1 MSTLLTRIGSEKMRK
16 VILGMIG
23 LTAVIVAVFCSY
35 SSAFGKPVAHHIPVA
50 VAASPPVLAKLETS
64 PALRVYQVRDLAVA
78 RSMVE
83 DRAVYG
89 GLVLTRTGQ
98 ATLVVANGG
107 GHAVEAV
114 LVQLGQQA
122 AGAALN
128 TRACTSAS
136 GPVLRTLISKV
147 DVAPTSPGD
156 PNGLVE
162 FYCVVFLGIGA
173 AAGAMLLARIL
184 GPVSHLR
191 GALKRLGLMT
201 VHTALLSAAITVV
214 TDIVYGAMAG
224 HFWFLF
230 LTLWLYVI
238 AVCLAITGFAAFA
251 GPLASI
257 VLIGLFI
264 AFGNTSSGGAVPRPL
279 LDGFFSALN
288 PVLPQGAALS
298 ALRGVQYFG
307 DRGIGI
313 GLLCL
318 TIWAAAGL
326 ALLGVASLR
335 ASRHRPAV
343 TGAAAMARI

>member
-1 MSTLLTRIGSEKMRK
+1 MRK
-16 VILGMIG
+16 ILLALIG
-23 LTAVIVAVFCSY
+23 LTAAIVAVFCSY
-35 SSAFGKPVAHHIPVA
+35 SSAFGKPAAHHIPVA
-50 VAASPPVLAKLETS
+50 VAASPSALAKLETS
-64 PALRVYQVRDLAVA
+64 PALRVQPVRDLAAA

-83 DRAVYG
+83 DRTVDG
-89 GLVLTRTGQ
+89 GLVLARTGR

-122 AGAALN
+122 AGTALN
-128 TRACTSAS
+128 T
-136 GPVLRTLISKV
+136 V

-156 PNGLVE
+156 PNGSVE
-162 FYCVVFLGIGA
+162 FYCVVFLGIG
-173 AAGAMLLARIL
+173 GAVGATMLARIL
-184 GPVSHLR
+184 GPVPHLPA
-191 GALKRLGLMT
+191 ALKRLGLVM
-201 VHTALLSAAITVV
+201 VHTALLSAAVTVF
-214 TDIVYGAMAG
+214 TDVVYGALAG

-230 LTLWLYVI
+230 LTLWLYVL
-238 AVCLAITGFAAFA
+238 AVALAITGFAELA

-264 AFGNTSSGGAVPRPL
+264 VFGNTSSGGAVPRAP

-298 ALRGVQYFG
+298 VLRGVQYFG
-307 DRGIGI
+307 DRGTGT

-326 ALLGVASLR
+326 VLFGVAGLR
-335 ASRHRPAV
+335 ASRHRPAMI
-343 TGAAAMARI
+343 GAPATAGT

>member
-1 MSTLLTRIGSEKMRK
+1 MRK

-23 LTAVIVAVFCSY
+23 LTAVVVAVFCSY
-35 SSAFGKPVAHHIPVA
+35 SSAFGKPAAHHIPVA
-50 VAASPPVLAKLETS
+50 VAASPAVLAKLETS

-122 AGAALN
+122 AGTALN
-128 TRACTSAS
+128 T
-136 GPVLRTLISKV
+136 V

-156 PNGLVE
+156 PNGRGE
-162 FYCVVFLGIGA
+162 CYCVVFPRIGA
-173 AAGAMLLARIL
+173 APGVAAGQD
-184 GPVSHLR
+184 LR

-201 VHTALLSAAITVV
+201 VHTALLSAAITLF
-214 TDIVYGAMAG
+214 TDVVYGAMAG

-238 AVCLAITGFAAFA
+238 AVCLAIAGFAAFA

-307 DRGIGI
+307 DRGIGT

-318 TIWAAAGL
+318 TIWATAGL
-326 ALLGVASLR
+326 VLLGVASLK

>member
-1 MSTLLTRIGSEKMRK
+1 MDGEKMRK
-16 VILGMIG
+16 VILAMIG

-35 SSAFGKPVAHHIPVA
+35 SSAFGKPAAHHIPVA
-50 VAASPPVLAKLETS
+50 VAASPAVLAKLEAS
-64 PALRVYQVRDLAVA
+64 PALRVHPVRDLAAA

-89 GLVLTRTGQ
+89 GLVLARSGR

-122 AGAALN
+122 AGTALN
-128 TRACTSAS
+128 T
-136 GPVLRTLISKV
+136 V

-173 AAGAMLLARIL
+173 AVGATMLARTL
-184 GPVSHLR
+184 GPVPHLR
-191 GALKRLGLMT
+191 GALKRLELMMM
-201 VHTALLSAAITVV
+201 HTALLSAAITLV
-214 TDIVYGAMAG
+214 TDVVYGALAG
-224 HFWFLF
+224 HFWGLF
-230 LTLWLYVI
+230 LTLWLYVV
-238 AVCLAITGFAAFA
+238 AVCLAITGIAELA

-264 AFGNTSSGGAVPRPL
+264 VFGNTSSGGAVPRPL

-307 DRGIGI
+307 DRGLGT

-326 ALLGVASLR
+326 VLLGVAGLR
-335 ASRHRPAV
+335 APRRRPAV
-343 TGAAAMARI
+343 IGAPAMATT

>member
-1 MSTLLTRIGSEKMRK
+1 MRK
-16 VILGMIG
+16 VILAMTG

-35 SSAFGKPVAHHIPVA
+35 SSAFGKPAAHHIPVA
-50 VAASPPVLAKLETS
+50 VAASPAVLAKLEAS
-64 PALRVYQVRDLAVA
+64 PALRVHQVRDLAAA

-89 GLVLTRTGQ
+89 GLVLAPTGR

-122 AGAALN
+122 AGTALN
-128 TRACTSAS
+128 T
-136 GPVLRTLISKV
+136 V

-173 AAGAMLLARIL
+173 AVGATMLARTL
-184 GPVSHLR
+184 GPVPHLR
-191 GALKRLGLMT
+191 GALKRLELMMM
-201 VHTALLSAAITVV
+201 HTALLSAAITLV
-214 TDIVYGAMAG
+214 TDVVYGALAG
-224 HFWFLF
+224 HFWGLF
-230 LTLWLYVI
+230 LTLWLYVV
-238 AVCLAITGFAAFA
+238 AVCLAITGIAELA

-264 AFGNTSSGGAVPRPL
+264 VFGNTSSGGAVPRPL

-307 DRGIGI
+307 DRGLGT

-326 ALLGVASLR
+326 VLLGVAGLR
-335 ASRHRPAV
+335 APRQRPAMI
-343 TGAAAMARI
+343 GAPAMATT

>member
-1 MSTLLTRIGSEKMRK
+1 
-16 VILGMIG
+16 
-23 LTAVIVAVFCSY
+23 
-35 SSAFGKPVAHHIPVA
+35 
-50 VAASPPVLAKLETS
+50 
-64 PALRVYQVRDLAVA
+64 
-78 RSMVE
+78 MVE
-83 DRAVYG
+83 DRTVDG
-89 GLVLTRTGQ
+89 GLVLAGTGR

-107 GHAVEAV
+107 GHAVEAA

-122 AGAALN
+122 GGTALN
-128 TRACTSAS
+128 T
-136 GPVLRTLISKV
+136 V

-162 FYCVVFLGIGA
+162 FYCVAFLGIGA
-173 AAGAMLLARIL
+173 AAGAMLLVRIL

-201 VHTALLSAAITVV
+201 VHTALLSAAITLF
-214 TDIVYGAMAG
+214 TDVVYGALAG

-230 LTLWLYVI
+230 LTLWLYVV
-238 AVCLAITGFAAFA
+238 AVCLAITGFAALA

-264 AFGNTSSGGAVPRPL
+264 AFGNTSSGGPVPRPL

-307 DRGIGI
+307 DRGIGT

-326 ALLGVASLR
+326 VLLGVAGLR

-343 TGAAAMARI
+343 IGAPAMATT

>member
-1 MSTLLTRIGSEKMRK
+1 
-16 VILGMIG
+16 
-23 LTAVIVAVFCSY
+23 
-35 SSAFGKPVAHHIPVA
+35 
-50 VAASPPVLAKLETS
+50 
-64 PALRVYQVRDLAVA
+64 
-78 RSMVE
+78 
-83 DRAVYG
+83 
-89 GLVLTRTGQ
+89 
-98 ATLVVANGG
+98 VVANGG

-122 AGAALN
+122 AGSALN
-128 TRACTSAS
+128 T
-136 GPVLRTLISKV
+136 V

-173 AAGAMLLARIL
+173 AVGTTMLARIL
-184 GPVSHLR
+184 GPVPQLR
-191 GALKRLGLMT
+191 GALKRLGLMMAQ
-201 VHTALLSAAITVV
+201 TALLSAAITLF
-214 TDIVYGAMAG
+214 TDVVYGALTG

-230 LTLWLYVI
+230 LTLWLYVV
-238 AVCLAITGFAAFA
+238 AVCLAITGFAELA

-264 AFGNTSSGGAVPRPL
+264 VFGNTSSGGAVPRPL

-288 PVLPQGAALS
+288 PALPQGAALS

-307 DRGIGI
+307 DRGMGT

-318 TIWAAAGL
+318 AIWAVAGL
-326 ALLGVASLR
+326 VLLGVAGLR

-343 TGAAAMARI
+343 IGAAAMARV

>member
-1 MSTLLTRIGSEKMRK
+1 MRK
-16 VILGMIG
+16 VILAMIG

-35 SSAFGKPVAHHIPVA
+35 SSAFGKPAAHHIPVA
-50 VAASPPVLAKLETS
+50 VAASPAVLAKLETS
-64 PALRVYQVRDLAVA
+64 PALRVYQVRDLAAA

-89 GLVLTRTGQ
+89 GLVLPRTGR

-107 GHAVEAV
+107 GHAVDAV
-114 LVQLGQQA
+114 LAQLGQQA
-122 AGAALN
+122 AGIALN
-128 TRACTSAS
+128 
-136 GPVLRTLISKV
+136 IV
-147 DVAPTSPGD
+147 DVAPTSPDD

-173 AAGAMLLARIL
+173 AVGATMLGRIL
-184 GPVSHLR
+184 GPVPHLR
-191 GALKRLGLMT
+191 GALKRLGLMMM
-201 VHTALLSAAITVV
+201 HTALLSAAIALF
-214 TDIVYGAMAG
+214 TDVVYGALAG

-230 LTLWLYVI
+230 LTLWLYVV
-238 AVCLAITGFAAFA
+238 AVCLAITGIAELA

-264 AFGNTSSGGAVPRPL
+264 VFGNTSSGGAVPRPL

-298 ALRGVQYFG
+298 VLRGVQYFG
-307 DRGIGI
+307 GRGIGT

-326 ALLGVASLR
+326 VLLGVAGLM
-335 ASRHRPAV
+335 APHHRPAV
-343 TGAAAMARI
+343 IGAAAMATI

>member
-1 MSTLLTRIGSEKMRK
+1 MVGEKMRK
-16 VILGMIG
+16 VVLAMIG

-35 SSAFGKPVAHHIPVA
+35 SSAFGKPAAHHVPVA
-50 VAASPPVLAKLETS
+50 VAAPPAVLAKLETS

-83 DRAVYG
+83 DRTVYG
-89 GLVLTRTGQ
+89 GLVLARTGR

-122 AGAALN
+122 AGTALS
-128 TRACTSAS
+128 T
-136 GPVLRTLISKV
+136 V

-173 AAGAMLLARIL
+173 AVGATMLARTL
-184 GPVSHLR
+184 GPVPHLR
-191 GALKRLGLMT
+191 GALKRLGLMMM
-201 VHTALLSAAITVV
+201 HTALLSAAITLF
-214 TDIVYGAMAG
+214 TDVVYGALAG

-230 LTLWLYVI
+230 LTLWLYVV
-238 AVCLAITGFAAFA
+238 AVCLAISGIAELA

-257 VLIGLFI
+257 ALIGLFI

-307 DRGIGI
+307 DRGIGT

-326 ALLGVASLR
+326 VLLGVAGLR
-335 ASRHRPAV
+335 ASHHRPAV
-343 TGAAAMARI
+343 IGSPAMATT

>member
-1 MSTLLTRIGSEKMRK
+1 MRK
-16 VILGMIG
+16 VVLAMIG

-35 SSAFGKPVAHHIPVA
+35 SSAFGKPAAHHIPVA
-50 VAASPPVLAKLETS
+50 VAASPAVLAKLEAS
-64 PALRVYQVRDLAVA
+64 PALRVHRVRDLAVA

-83 DRAVYG
+83 DRTVDG
-89 GLVLTRTGQ
+89 GLVLARTGR

-122 AGAALN
+122 AGTALN
-128 TRACTSAS
+128 T
-136 GPVLRTLISKV
+136 V

-173 AAGAMLLARIL
+173 AVGATMRARFL
-184 GPVSHLR
+184 GPVPHLR
-191 GALKRLGLMT
+191 GALKRLGLVL
-201 VHTALLSAAITVV
+201 VHTALLSAAITLF
-214 TDIVYGAMAG
+214 TDVVYGALAG

-230 LTLWLYVI
+230 LTLWLYVV
-238 AVCLAITGFAAFA
+238 AVCLAITGFAELA

-264 AFGNTSSGGAVPRPL
+264 VFGNTSSGGAVPRPL

-307 DRGIGI
+307 GRGIGT

-326 ALLGVASLR
+326 VLLGVAGLR

>member
-1 MSTLLTRIGSEKMRK
+1 MRK
-16 VILGMIG
+16 ILLALIG

-35 SSAFGKPVAHHIPVA
+35 SSAFGKPAAHHIPVA
-50 VAASPPVLAKLETS
+50 VAASPAALAKLETS
-64 PALRVYQVRDLAVA
+64 PTLRVQPVRDLAAA

-83 DRAVYG
+83 DRTADG
-89 GLVLTRTGQ
+89 GLVLARTGRT
-98 ATLVVANGG
+98 TLVVANGG

-122 AGAALN
+122 AGTALN
-128 TRACTSAS
+128 T
-136 GPVLRTLISKV
+136 V
-147 DVAPTSPGD
+147 DVARTSPGD
-156 PNGLVE
+156 PNGSVE
-162 FYCVVFLGIGA
+162 FYCVVFLGIG
-173 AAGAMLLARIL
+173 GAVGATMLARFL
-184 GPVSHLR
+184 GPVPRLPA
-191 GALKRLGLMT
+191 ALKRLGLVM
-201 VHTALLSAAITVV
+201 VHTVLLSAAVTVF
-214 TDIVYGAMAG
+214 TDVVYGALAG

-230 LTLWLYVI
+230 LTLWLYVV
-238 AVCLAITGFAAFA
+238 AVALAITGFAELA

-264 AFGNTSSGGAVPRPL
+264 VFGNTSSGGAVPRPL

-298 ALRGVQYFG
+298 VLRGVQYFG
-307 DRGIGI
+307 DRGMGT

-326 ALLGVASLR
+326 VLLGVAGLR

-343 TGAAAMARI
+343 TGGAAVAGI

>member
-1 MSTLLTRIGSEKMRK
+1 MRK
-16 VILGMIG
+16 AMLAMIG

-35 SSAFGKPVAHHIPVA
+35 SSAFGKPAAHHIPVA
-50 VAASPPVLAKLETS
+50 VAASPAVLAKLATS
-64 PALRVYQVRDLAVA
+64 PALRVYEVRDLAVA
-78 RSMVE
+78 RGMVE

-89 GLVLTRTGQ
+89 ALVVARTGR

-122 AGAALN
+122 AGSALN
-128 TRACTSAS
+128 T
-136 GPVLRTLISKV
+136 V

-173 AAGAMLLARIL
+173 AVGTTMLARIL
-184 GPVSHLR
+184 GPVPQLR
-191 GALKRLGLMT
+191 GALKRLGLMM
-201 VHTALLSAAITVV
+201 VQTALLSAAITLF
-214 TDIVYGAMAG
+214 TDVVYGALAG

-230 LTLWLYVI
+230 LTLWLYVV
-238 AVCLAITGFAAFA
+238 AVCLAITGFAELA

-264 AFGNTSSGGAVPRPL
+264 VFGNTSSGGAVPRPL

-307 DRGIGI
+307 DRGMGT

-318 TIWAAAGL
+318 AIWAVAGL
-326 ALLGVASLR
+326 VLLGVAGLR

-343 TGAAAMARI
+343 IGAAAMARV

>member
-1 MSTLLTRIGSEKMRK
+1 MDGGKMRK
-16 VILGMIG
+16 VLLAVIG

-35 SSAFGKPVAHHIPVA
+35 SSAFGAPTARHIPVA
-50 VAASPPVLAKLETS
+50 VAAPPAVLAKLQTS
-64 PALRVYQVRDLAVA
+64 PALRVYQVRDLAAA
-78 RSMVE
+78 RSMVK

-89 GLVLTRTGQ
+89 GLVLARTGR

-114 LVQLGQQA
+114 LAQLGQQA
-122 AGAALN
+122 AGTALN
-128 TRACTSAS
+128 T
-136 GPVLRTLISKV
+136 V
-147 DVAPTSPGD
+147 DVAPTSPSD

-173 AAGAMLLARIL
+173 AVGATMLARLL
-184 GPVSHLR
+184 GPVPHLR
-191 GALKRLGLMT
+191 VALKRLGLVM
-201 VHTALLSAAITVV
+201 VHSALLSAAV
-214 TDIVYGAMAG
+214 TLFTDVVYGALAG

-230 LTLWLYVI
+230 LTLWLYVA
-238 AVCLAITGFAAFA
+238 AVCLVITGFAELA

-264 AFGNTSSGGAVPRPL
+264 VFGNTSSGGAVPRPL

-307 DRGIGI
+307 DRGMGT

-326 ALLGVASLR
+326 VLLGVAGLR
-335 ASRHRPAV
+335 ASRDRPAV
-343 TGAAAMARI
+343 TGAAAVTRT

>member
-1 MSTLLTRIGSEKMRK
+1 MRK
-16 VILGMIG
+16 VLLAVIG

-35 SSAFGKPVAHHIPVA
+35 SSAFGKPAAHHIPVA
-50 VAASPPVLAKLETS
+50 VTASPAVLAKLQTS
-64 PALRVYQVRDLAVA
+64 PALRVYQARDLAAA

-83 DRAVYG
+83 DRAVDG
-89 GLVLTRTGQ
+89 GLVLPRTGR
-98 ATLVVANGG
+98 ATLVVASGG

-122 AGAALN
+122 AGTALS
-128 TRACTSAS
+128 T
-136 GPVLRTLISKV
+136 V

-156 PNGLVE
+156 PNGSVE

-173 AAGAMLLARIL
+173 AVGATMLARIL
-184 GPVSHLR
+184 GPVPHLR

-201 VHTALLSAAITVV
+201 VHTALLSAAIALF
-214 TDIVYGAMAG
+214 TDVVYGALPG

-230 LTLWLYVI
+230 LTFWLYVA
-238 AVCLAITGFAAFA
+238 AVCLAITGFAELA
-251 GPLASI
+251 GPQASI
-257 VLIGLFI
+257 VLIGLLI

-298 ALRGVQYFG
+298 VLRGVQYFG
-307 DRGIGI
+307 DRGMGT

-318 TIWAAAGL
+318 AIWAVAGL
-326 ALLGVASLR
+326 VLLGVAGLR

-343 TGAAAMARI
+343 IGAAAMARV

>member
-1 MSTLLTRIGSEKMRK
+1 MRK
-16 VILGMIG
+16 VMLAMIG

-35 SSAFGKPVAHHIPVA
+35 SSAFGKPAAHHIPVA
-50 VAASPPVLAKLETS
+50 VAASPAVLAKLETS

-89 GLVLTRTGQ
+89 GLVLPRTGR

-122 AGAALN
+122 AGTALN
-128 TRACTSAS
+128 T
-136 GPVLRTLISKV
+136 V

-156 PNGLVE
+156 PNGSVE

-173 AAGAMLLARIL
+173 AAGATMLARIL
-184 GPVSHLR
+184 GPVPHLR
-191 GALKRLGLMT
+191 GALKRLGLVM
-201 VHTALLSAAITVV
+201 VHTALLSAAITLF
-214 TDIVYGAMAG
+214 TDVVYGALTG

-230 LTLWLYVI
+230 LTLWLYVA
-238 AVCLAITGFAAFA
+238 AVCLAIAGFAELA
-251 GPLASI
+251 GPLPSI

-264 AFGNTSSGGAVPRPL
+264 VFGNTSSGGAVPRPL

-307 DRGIGI
+307 DRGMGT

-326 ALLGVASLR
+326 ALLGVAGLR

-343 TGAAAMARI
+343 AGAAARARI

>member
-1 MSTLLTRIGSEKMRK
+1 MRK
-16 VILGMIG
+16 ALLAMIG

-35 SSAFGKPVAHHIPVA
+35 SSAFGKPAAHHIPVA
-50 VAASPPVLAKLETS
+50 VAASPAVLAKLETS
-64 PALRVYQVRDLAVA
+64 PALRVLQVGDLAAA

-83 DRAVYG
+83 DRAAYG
-89 GLVLTRTGQ
+89 GLVLPHTGR

-122 AGAALN
+122 AGTALS
-128 TRACTSAS
+128 T
-136 GPVLRTLISKV
+136 V
-147 DVAPTSPGD
+147 DVAPTSPDD
-156 PNGLVE
+156 PNGSVE

-173 AAGAMLLARIL
+173 AVGATVLARIL
-184 GPVSHLR
+184 GPVPQLR
-191 GALKRLGLMT
+191 AALKRLGL
-201 VHTALLSAAITVV
+201 VLVYTALLSAAITLF
-214 TDIVYGAMAG
+214 TDVVYGALPG

-230 LTLWLYVI
+230 LTFWLYVA
-238 AVCLAITGFAAFA
+238 AVSLIVTGVAELA

-264 AFGNTSSGGAVPRPL
+264 VFGNTSSGRAVPRPL

-307 DRGIGI
+307 DRGTGT

-326 ALLGVASLR
+326 ILLGAASLR
-335 ASRHRPAV
+335 AASRHRPAV
-343 TGAAAMARI
+343 TGAAALAGI

>member
-1 MSTLLTRIGSEKMRK
+1 
-16 VILGMIG
+16 
-23 LTAVIVAVFCSY
+23 
-35 SSAFGKPVAHHIPVA
+35 
-50 VAASPPVLAKLETS
+50 
-64 PALRVYQVRDLAVA
+64 
-78 RSMVE
+78 MVE

-89 GLVLTRTGQ
+89 ALVLAGTGR

-122 AGAALN
+122 AGSALN
-128 TRACTSAS
+128 T
-136 GPVLRTLISKV
+136 V

-173 AAGAMLLARIL
+173 AVGTTMLARIL
-184 GPVSHLR
+184 GPVPHLR
-191 GALKRLGLMT
+191 GALKRLGLMM
-201 VHTALLSAAITVV
+201 VQTALLSAAITLF
-214 TDIVYGAMAG
+214 TDVVYGALAG

-230 LTLWLYVI
+230 LTLWLYVV
-238 AVCLAITGFAAFA
+238 AVCLAITG
-251 GPLASI
+251 
-257 VLIGLFI
+257 
-264 AFGNTSSGGAVPRPL
+264 SGGAVLRPL

-307 DRGIGI
+307 DRGMGT

-318 TIWAAAGL
+318 AIWAVAGL
-326 ALLGVASLR
+326 VLLGVAGLR

-343 TGAAAMARI
+343 IGAAAMARV

>member
-1 MSTLLTRIGSEKMRK
+1 
-16 VILGMIG
+16 
-23 LTAVIVAVFCSY
+23 
-35 SSAFGKPVAHHIPVA
+35 
-50 VAASPPVLAKLETS
+50 
-64 PALRVYQVRDLAVA
+64 
-78 RSMVE
+78 MVE

-107 GHAVEAV
+107 GHAVEAA

-122 AGAALN
+122 AGTALN
-128 TRACTSAS
+128 T
-136 GPVLRTLISKV
+136 V

-162 FYCVVFLGIGA
+162 FYCVAFLGIGA
-173 AAGAMLLARIL
+173 AAGAMLLVRIL

-201 VHTALLSAAITVV
+201 VHTALLSAAITLF
-214 TDIVYGAMAG
+214 TDVVYGALAG

-230 LTLWLYVI
+230 LTLWLYVV
-238 AVCLAITGFAAFA
+238 AVCLAITGFAALA

-264 AFGNTSSGGAVPRPL
+264 AFGNTSSGGPVPRPL

-307 DRGIGI
+307 DRGIGT

-318 TIWAAAGL
+318 TIWATAGL
-326 ALLGVASLR
+326 VLLGVAGLR
-335 ASRHRPAV
+335 LFTARMETKLVRPLMDALGLAPAGRVQVEAIAALVVGAGFMRHRMEAPGLRPLDAGQLTELLTPAV
-343 TGAAAMARI
+343 QALLDTAPRQA